1 MNANSLASDLKLAQQ
16 QREQEARTNSERQQT
31 EWQNY
36 LRAESQLF
44 KSFIAGAESRC
55 RRLMLLALAVTMLAA
70 LLASALMLTA
80 AWRTARAESQL
91 HQLQTEIIQS
101 QDKLAKLRAAQ
112 FVPVGQPVRTQGRTF
127 IEIQNAE

>member
-16 QREQEARTNSERQQT
+16 QRKQEAQTNSERQQT

-44 KSFIAGAESRC
+44 KSFIAEAESRC
-55 RRLMLLALAVTMLAA
+55 QRLMLLALAMTTLAA

-80 AWRTARAESQL
+80 VWRTARTESQL
-91 HQLQTEIIQS
+91 HQLQTEIMQS

>member
-1 MNANSLASDLKLAQQ
+1 MNAASITNDLKQAQQ

-44 KSFIAGAESRC
+44 KNFIAGAESRC

-70 LLASALMLTA
+70 LLASALMLSA
-80 AWRTARAESQL
+80 IWCTARAESQL
-91 HQLQTEIIQS
+91 HQLQTEIMQS

-112 FVPVGQPVRTQGRTF
+112 YVPVGQPVRTQGRTF

>member
-1 MNANSLASDLKLAQQ
+1 MNANSVASDLKLAQQ

-44 KSFIAGAESRC
+44 KNFIAGAESRC
-55 RRLMLLALAVTMLAA
+55 RRLMLLSLAV

-91 HQLQTEIIQS
+91 HQLQTEIMQS
-101 QDKLAKLRAAQ
+101 EDKLAKLRAAQ

-127 IEIQNAE
+127 IEIENAE

>member
-55 RRLMLLALAVTMLAA
+55 RRLMLLALAV

-91 HQLQTEIIQS
+91 HQLQTEIMQS
-101 QDKLAKLRAAQ
+101 EDKLAKLRAAQ

>member
-1 MNANSLASDLKLAQQ
+1 MNAASITNDLKQAQQ
-16 QREQEARTNSERQQT
+16 QREQEARTNSEQQQT

-36 LRAESQLF
+36 LHAESQLF

-55 RRLMLLALAVTMLAA
+55 QRLMLLALAVTTLAA
-70 LLASALMLTA
+70 LLASVLMLAT

-91 HQLQTEIIQS
+91 HQLQTEILQS
-101 QDKLAKLRAAQ
+101 QDKLAKMRAAQ

-127 IEIQNAE
+127 IEIENAE

>member
-1 MNANSLASDLKLAQQ
+1 MNANSIASDLKLAQQ

-44 KSFIAGAESRC
+44 KSFIAETEAQC
-55 RRLMLLALAVTMLAA
+55 RKLMLLALAVTMLAA
-70 LLASALMLTA
+70 SLASVLMLTA

-91 HQLQTEIIQS
+91 HQLQTEIMQS
-101 QDKLAKLRAAQ
+101 EDKLAKLRAAQ
-112 FVPVGQPVRTQGRTF
+112 YVPVGQPVRTQGRTF
-127 IEIQNAE
+127 VEIENAE

>member
-1 MNANSLASDLKLAQQ
+1 MNANSVASDLKLAQQ

-44 KSFIAGAESRC
+44 KNFIAGAESRC
-55 RRLMLLALAVTMLAA
+55 RRLMLLALAV

-91 HQLQTEIIQS
+91 HQLQTEIMQS
-101 QDKLAKLRAAQ
+101 EDKLAKLRAAQ
-112 FVPVGQPVRTQGRTF
+112 YVPVGQPVRTQGRTF
-127 IEIQNAE
+127 IEIENAE

>member
-1 MNANSLASDLKLAQQ
+1 VN
-16 QREQEARTNSERQQT
+16 NSEQT

-36 LRAESQLF
+36 LRGESQHF
-44 KSFIAGAESRC
+44 KNFIAGAESRC
-55 RRLMLLALAVTMLAA
+55 RKLVWLALAVTMLAV

-91 HQLQTEIIQS
+91 HQLQTEIMQS

-112 FVPVGQPVRTQGRTF
+112 YVPIGQPVKNQGRTF
-127 IEIQNAE
+127 IEIENKE

>member
-1 MNANSLASDLKLAQQ
+1 MNANSVASDLKLAQQ

-44 KSFIAGAESRC
+44 KNFIAGAESRC
-55 RRLMLLALAVTMLAA
+55 RRLMLLALAV

-91 HQLQTEIIQS
+91 HQLQTEIMQS
-101 QDKLAKLRAAQ
+101 EDKLAKLRAAQ

-127 IEIQNAE
+127 IEIENAE

>member
-16 QREQEARTNSERQQT
+16 QRKQEAQTNSERQQT

-44 KSFIAGAESRC
+44 KSFIAEAESRC
-55 RRLMLLALAVTMLAA
+55 QRLMLLALAMTTLAA

-80 AWRTARAESQL
+80 VWRTARTESQL
-91 HQLQTEIIQS
+91 HQLQTEIMQS

-112 FVPVGQPVRTQGRTF
+112 YVPVGQPVRTQGRTF

>member
-1 MNANSLASDLKLAQQ
+1 MNANSVASDLKLAQQ
-16 QREQEARTNSERQQT
+16 QREQEARMNSKQRQT

-55 RRLMLLALAVTMLAA
+55 RRLMLLALAVTALAA
-70 LLASALMLTA
+70 LLASVLMLTA
-80 AWRTARAESQL
+80 AWRTDRAESQL
-91 HQLQTEIIQS
+91 HQLQMEIMQS